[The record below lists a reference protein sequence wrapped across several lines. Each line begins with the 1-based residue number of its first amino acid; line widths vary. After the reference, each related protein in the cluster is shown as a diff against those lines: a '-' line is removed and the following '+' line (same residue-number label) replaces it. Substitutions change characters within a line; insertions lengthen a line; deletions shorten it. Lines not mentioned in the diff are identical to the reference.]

1 MVKISIEESSTNQHS
16 VHVETLSTG
25 HSDTLKDMNI
35 GPDIRLT
42 SEEEKQLGL
51 LRQENER
58 LKSKRKIRNNT
69 SGPFKRR

>member
-1 MVKISIEESSTNQHS
+1 MEKISIEESSITQHS

-42 SEEEKQLGL
+42 SEE
-51 LRQENER
+51 NER